1 MRYRMIERCRDAF
14 PVRLMCRCLKVSPSG
29 YYGWR
34 ERPLSA
40 REKENQRLMNRIQRM
55 HAESDGVM
63 GSPRI
68 WEEQRYQGER
78 CSLNRVARLMRTHRL
93 QGIPQRKR
101 WRNKPSGQRPS
112 EIRNHLDRD
121 FAASEPNTKWVTD
134 ITYVRTGENWL
145 YLCVVVDLYSGIVV
159 GWSMS
164 PRQERQLVL
173 QAVLMALWQ
182 REEHTPVIVH
192 SDRGCQFTSDEYQR
206 FLKGHRLICSMSAA
220 GSCADNAPAESF
232 FGLLKRERVNRRQY
246 RTRSEAR
253 ADIFDYIERFYNP
266 RKRRQLEMRKQK
278 DLLLTQPSAISG

>member
-68 WEEQRYQGER
+68 WKELRYQGER

-145 YLCVVVDLYSGIVV
+145 YLCVVVTCTRASSWV
-159 GWSMS
+159 G
-164 PRQERQLVL
+164 R
-173 QAVLMALWQ
+173 
-182 REEHTPVIVH
+182 
-192 SDRGCQFTSDEYQR
+192 
-206 FLKGHRLICSMSAA
+206 
-220 GSCADNAPAESF
+220 
-232 FGLLKRERVNRRQY
+232 
-246 RTRSEAR
+246 
-253 ADIFDYIERFYNP
+253 
-266 RKRRQLEMRKQK
+266 
-278 DLLLTQPSAISG
+278 